1 MMGPVGNL
9 QPLSSI
15 FTNWPNRHRKTPVL
29 GVDRKTFELGVEYLS
44 CGVRLFQDIALI
56 QGGSQSRAFVGPMWS
71 LSATGRGWRD
81 LADDSRQLL
90 VLFMRLRIVAPE
102 ELVQSSADAANRL
115 IAVSQLLPTRSGRG
129 HRKGQT
135 EFNDALVAAG
145 DGLNELAE
153 VLRAS
158 PSAKLETESGDGLK

>member
-1 MMGPVGNL
+1 
-9 QPLSSI
+9 
-15 FTNWPNRHRKTPVL
+15 
-29 GVDRKTFELGVEYLS
+29 
-44 CGVRLFQDIALI
+44 
-56 QGGSQSRAFVGPMWS
+56 
-71 LSATGRGWRD
+71 
-81 LADDSRQLL
+81 
-90 VLFMRLRIVAPE
+90 MRLRIVAPE